1 MMVDADGDDKNELF
15 TGKITFPSDANQ
27 V

>member
-1 MMVDADGDDKNELF
+1 MVDADGDDKNELF